1 MLEIITNQVE
11 INFTCFF
18 NVLLTNNK
26 FVVEYTYWV
35 GNE

>member
-1 MLEIITNQVE
+1 MKQVG
-11 INFTCFF
+11 INLTCFYYA
-18 NVLLTNNK
+18 LLTNNK